1 MYRKSEVTEDM
12 ETVNCIWRID
22 QKYDAVF
29 EEENLKEAK
38 MLDAKGL
45 PGAKIYQEARRRGIS
60 AWSL

>member
-1 MYRKSEVTEDM
+1 M
-12 ETVNCIWRID
+12 ETVNCKWRID

-45 PGAKIYQEARRRGIS
+45 PAQRYIRKRA
-60 AWSL
+60 AL